1 MENIQLT
8 DDVIAGLTDEQMTI
22 LQELGELAAKKLKVS
37 TLIEQFTQQVSASQ
51 KTMGFQ
57 SKTEP
62 GGLHEDPEVLA
73 LVTIKERFKIT
84 NINRQIQ
91 RTLRRAVDV
100 GLGHLALVQ
109 RQCKVYSVDCTKGSE
124 RRYFSDLEKEPGGAG

>member
-1 MENIQLT
+1 MTQLT
-8 DDVIAGLTDEQMTI
+8 DEVIAELTDEQMTI

-57 SKTEP
+57 SKAEP
-62 GGLHEDPEVLA
+62 TGLHEDPEVLS
-73 LVTIKERFKIT
+73 LVTIKERYKIT

-100 GLGHLALVQ
+100 GLSHLAIVQ
-109 RQCKVYSVDCTKGSE
+109 RQCKIYGVDCSPGAD
-124 RRYFSDLEKEPGGAG
+124 RRYFSDLDKSATKTG